1 MTPEWPRPL
10 SFAQFNWELGRIPAA
25 ISQDHASGNPGT
37 DPGVHA
43 AKSGPWDTQVRKP
56 GTDPG
61 VHAAKSGP
69 WDTQVRNP
77 GQTRV
82 SRGQKRALGH
92 SGQSQARVGCILV

>member
-43 AKSGPWDTQVRKP
+43 AKSGPWDTQVSPRGRHGIAP
-56 GTDPG
+56 SGTLRAVPFDNAQWEVRMP
-61 VHAAKSGP
+61 VWNGP
-69 WDTQVRNP
+69 LAPMRIHGTQI
-77 GQTRV
+77 G
-82 SRGQKRALGH
+82 
-92 SGQSQARVGCILV
+92 